1 MMIADGWKEE
11 VVELCKKI
19 VSRRSYS
26 GEENGVAEELKAY
39 MEANGFDQ
47 VYIDKYGNIIGKIKG

>member
-26 GEENGVAEELKAY
+26 GEENGVQHKQILINTEISLER
-39 MEANGFDQ
+39 
-47 VYIDKYGNIIGKIKG
+47 